1 MFQHSGNLFWYPGN
15 AYSFIHPIK
24 STNEITFNVSFLGI
38 FKDTLVQSLLF
49 SCSKTFFFTGPGFST
64 QCAHPRLQ
72 PLEAAGNAFLKKTL
86 FLQNLILEL
95 TNWFVSV
102 KQLLL
107 QKYQSSLKINSLK
120 GMPLKFDDLIRL
132 WNKQN
137 KYVFYWTYSYK
148 YTNFSENFSEGAF
161 KIKFCFPSK
170 QPVINT
176 LQTKG
181 YQIMCYRRHG
191 RRYKK

>member
-1 MFQHSGNLFWYPGN
+1 MSNKIKKRHNKQKVITNRMFYQLKIRYWFVSFIIIINRIFTGIKSLSDGNKKRPLEAKAFREVKGERRKESERWKPSWAAVFQHSGNLFWYPGN

-64 QCAHPRLQ
+64 QWAHPRLQ

-95 TNWFVSV
+95 TN
-102 KQLLL
+102 
-107 QKYQSSLKINSLK
+107 
-120 GMPLKFDDLIRL
+120 
-132 WNKQN
+132 
-137 KYVFYWTYSYK
+137 
-148 YTNFSENFSEGAF
+148 
-161 KIKFCFPSK
+161 
-170 QPVINT
+170 
-176 LQTKG
+176 
-181 YQIMCYRRHG
+181 
-191 RRYKK
+191 